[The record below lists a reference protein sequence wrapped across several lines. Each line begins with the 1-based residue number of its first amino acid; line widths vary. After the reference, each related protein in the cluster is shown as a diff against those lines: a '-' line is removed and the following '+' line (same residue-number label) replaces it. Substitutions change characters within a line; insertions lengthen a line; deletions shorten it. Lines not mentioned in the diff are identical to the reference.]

1 MNVITL
7 EEEAFYELY
16 YKLVAEIK
24 QQLGAKPRNKWID
37 GNEAMAMLHIKS
49 RTTLQK
55 LRDEGMGLNN
65 VQSRIRPYN
74 GEVEIISR
82 PGRGTRYEITV
93 PIGK

>member
-55 LRDEGMGLNN
+55 LRDEGK
-65 VQSRIRPYN
+65 IRYSQP
-74 GEVEIISR
+74 EPKIILYDADSIDAYLEKHAKE
-82 PGRGTRYEITV
+82 TF
-93 PIGK
+93 